1 MIGKVTVTINM
12 ARLEQ
17 LMRKIPDKAVR
28 ILHDGVDYGIY
39 QEFGTAKMTEDSY
52 RPFMTPAA
60 EAVRQPFLDGLKVL
74 HNIEDIDTFVDKV
87 AHDAE
92 AIAKSTVRVDTG
104 RLKNSITVSKPEALG
119 L

>member
-1 MIGKVTVTINM
+1 VIGNVTVMIDM

-28 ILHDGVDYGIY
+28 ILHDGTDYGKY
-39 QEFGTAKMTEDSY
+39 QELGTTKMAAH
-52 RPFMTPAA
+52 PFMTPAA

-74 HNIEDIDTFVDKV
+74 RNIEDIDTFTDKV
-87 AHDAE
+87 AYDALG
-92 AIAKSTVRVDTG
+92 IAQTYVAVDTG
-104 RLKNSITVSKPEALG
+104 RLKNSLAVSKPEALG

>member
-39 QEFGTAKMTEDSY
+39 QEFGTTKMAAH
-52 RPFMTPAA
+52 PFMTPAA

-74 HNIEDIDTFVDKV
+74 HNIEDIDTFTDKV

-92 AIAKSTVRVDTG
+92 AIAKTYVAVDTG